1 MLGVEMSERAGVLG
15 TKTDL
20 RAFTLTMPSVRV
32 TVTPKGAPPLD
43 FPLGIAPLVVG
54 SGEDCDVVVQDP
66 RVSRHH
72 CRISLADSGVMVRDL
87 GSKNG
92 TYIMGVQ
99 VLEGL
104 LPAGS
109 TARIGSSTISFCTVD
124 APTVIPLSPE
134 VSFGRAVGASV
145 VMRALFALLER
156 AARTSET
163 VVLLGE
169 SGTGKEILARAIH
182 DKSPRSDGPF
192 VVLDC
197 SAVAANLV
205 EAELFG
211 NEVGAFTGAERARPG
226 LFEQAHRGT
235 LFLDEIGE
243 LPVDLQPKLMRAL
256 ESRKTRRLGAS
267 EWKSFDARIV
277 AATHRDL
284 RARVAAGSFREDL
297 YYRLAV
303 VEAHVPPLR
312 DRREDIPLLVE
323 RLLGSMVPPVGLDA
337 LPPSALALF
346 ASHDWPGNVRELRNM
361 VSRVVLFPHL
371 VEDIAP
377 ASPPSNGVAPSPVSE
392 PSASPGASAPSP
404 SSASPSLASLFE
416 SPLREAREIV
426 VAEFERKYLVH
437 RLRRAG
443 GNIARAA
450 RAMGVSRQFAHR
462 LVVQHGIKAEDDDAS

>member
-1 MLGVEMSERAGVLG
+1 MSERAGVLG

-32 TVTPKGAPPLD
+32 TVTRQGADPQD
-43 FPLGIAPLVVG
+43 YPLGIAPLVVG
-54 SGEDCDVVVQDP
+54 SGEDCDIVVPDQ
-66 RVSRHH
+66 RVSRRH
-72 CRISLADSGVMVRDL
+72 CRISLASSGVVVRDL

-92 TYIMGVQ
+92 TYIMGVE
-99 VLEGL
+99 VLEGVL
-104 LPAGS
+104 LAGS
-109 TARIGSSTISFCTVD
+109 TARIGSSTISLRTVD

-134 VSFGRAVGASV
+134 VSFGGAVGASV
-145 VMRALFALLER
+145 VMRALFALLDR

-182 DKSPRSDGPF
+182 DKSPRSEGPF

-243 LPVDLQPKLMRAL
+243 LPIDLQPKLMRAL
-256 ESRKTRRLGAS
+256 ESRRTRRLGAS
-267 EWKSFDARIV
+267 EWKSFDTRIV

-284 RARVAAGSFREDL
+284 RARVTAGSFREDL

-323 RLLGSMVPPVGLDA
+323 RFLGSMAPPVGLDA

-371 VEDIAP
+371 IEDIAP
-377 ASPPSNGVAPSPVSE
+377 AAPPSTDSAARSSQEPLSASLSAAAPSSGSTP
-392 PSASPGASAPSP
+392 
-404 SSASPSLASLFE
+404 SASPSLVSLFE

-437 RLRRAG
+437 RLRHAG

-462 LVVQHGIKAEDDDAS
+462 LVVQHGIKPEDDEAT